1 MRNEVENLIGL
12 LSKIDGVEDLT
23 LTTNAYLLKQMAQK
37 LKDAG
42 LQRITVSLD
51 SMDDDVFKTMNVA
64 ASALRESLRA

>member
-1 MRNEVENLIGL
+1 LIGL

-51 SMDDDVFKTMNVA
+51 SMDDDVFKTMNGRGFGTERVIEGIVA
-64 ASALRESLRA
+64 A